1 MLFRVELY
9 FRMSCVNSDLSEKF
23 PAEGGKE
30 PGFDPF
36 GLSDLFVVFRQD
48 KERLLRKVG
57 GLALIFCQAQTK
69 PVKTGIIFRNDRLQV
84 YLLSH
89 YERNAIGLVLQLSSF
104 ARSPLIGRGK

>member
-1 MLFRVELY
+1 MLLRVELY
-9 FRMSCVNSDLSEKF
+9 FRMSFVNSDLSEKF
-23 PAEGGKE
+23 PAESGKE
-30 PGFDPF
+30 PGFNPF
-36 GLSDLFVVFRQD
+36 RLSDLFVVFRQD

-57 GLALIFCQAQTK
+57 GFALIFCQAQTK

-89 YERNAIGLVLQLSSF
+89 YERNASGLVFQLSSF